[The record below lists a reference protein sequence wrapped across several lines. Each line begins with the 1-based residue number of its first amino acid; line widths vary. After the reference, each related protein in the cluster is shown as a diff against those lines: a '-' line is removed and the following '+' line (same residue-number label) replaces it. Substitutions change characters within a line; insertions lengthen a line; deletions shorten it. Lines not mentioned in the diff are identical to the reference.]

1 MPLAGPCAQIIP
13 KSLKDRKPISLIAVH
28 EMANTKGVSVKNGCR
43 SIGEG
48 QILGRSRI
56 RGPLFNASWIESDRD
71 EGQIL
76 STSLNLWR
84 SKIEARAWIG
94 LQACSQKIRPN

>member
-1 MPLAGPCAQIIP
+1 VKARFWAGAESEAHYSTQ
-13 KSLKDRKPISLIAVH
+13 
-28 EMANTKGVSVKNGCR
+28 
-43 SIGEG
+43 
-48 QILGRSRI
+48 
-56 RGPLFNASWIESDRD
+56 SWIESDRD

-94 LQACSQKIRPN
+94 LQDCRLAAKKFA